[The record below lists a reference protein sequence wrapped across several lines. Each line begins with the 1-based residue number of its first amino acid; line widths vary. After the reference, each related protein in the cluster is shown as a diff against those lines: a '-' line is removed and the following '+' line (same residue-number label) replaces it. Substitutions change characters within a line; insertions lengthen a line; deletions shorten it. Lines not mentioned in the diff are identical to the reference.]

1 MNGSNL
7 FVRIVKAAVIVALY
21 AFFFIGAVVLI
32 TGCGAESPPPH
43 VVADAPRPNVQ
54 IVNIWPD
61 KSNRWP
67 PPGGSPLK
75 QNEGAHS

>member
-1 MNGSNL
+1 MHSFEAYERLIESSMLIALAVL
-7 FVRIVKAAVIVALY
+7 FIVAALS
-21 AFFFIGAVVLI
+21 LL
-32 TGCGAESPPPH
+32 TGCGEESLPPR

-67 PPGGSPLK
+67 PPSGSPLK